1 MPASGVFMVAHLNG
15 AYACLTIQL
24 MTTMMAIAIF
34 PNPQMAKNG
43 SSYFCGLGVHM
54 ATAL

>member
-1 MPASGVFMVAHLNG
+1 MVAHLNDTHP
-15 AYACLTIQL
+15 CLNVQL
-24 MTTMMAIAIF
+24 MTIMMAIAIF

-54 ATAL
+54 ATALWLH